1 LASLAYKSHV
11 VAQGGKFHPRAVIDT
26 SSSNMKSTV
35 AFTLA
40 TALAALGATASK
52 TTAPGQLKKEPMT
65 GPNGEPY
72 VPGKWFDRY
81 FMIIGENMDFWEVE
95 AQSTFAD
102 LWKKGPN
109 GRLLAN
115 YYGVTHPSQVGRMR
129 PARSNTCK

>member
-1 LASLAYKSHV
+1 LHIKATSLPQEESSIRV
-11 VAQGGKFHPRAVIDT
+11 VIDT

-40 TALAALGATASK
+40 TALAALGATAS
-52 TTAPGQLKKEPMT
+52 APGQLKKEPMT

-81 FMIIGENMDFWEVE
+81 FMIIGENRDFWEVE
-95 AQSTFAD
+95 AQTTFAN
-102 LWKKGPN
+102 LWKKAPN

-115 YYGVTHPSQVGRMR
+115 YYGVTHPSQVGWRR